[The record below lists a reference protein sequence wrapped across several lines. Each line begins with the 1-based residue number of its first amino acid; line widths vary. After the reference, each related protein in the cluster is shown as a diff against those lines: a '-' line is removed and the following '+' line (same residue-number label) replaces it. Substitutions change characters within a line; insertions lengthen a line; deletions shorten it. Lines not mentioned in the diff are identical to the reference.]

1 MYSSTGTKSTFESIK
16 QPHLG
21 EPAASSDCRLKSRT
35 AWVRP
40 GESAAVREP
49 ESAGVRA
56 CRCARASEIQE
67 VRDGAPPPPTSTPL
81 AALREPCTCIHVCM
95 ADKGLSPSIAAAGQW
110 RLVNIC
116 AAHLRPG
123 DPSSRLPPRRA
134 RRAPRRAWS
143 PARQRWPAL
152 GDSDPGP
159 DPWGSFMR
167 SWGNPT
173 GGLGYL
179 GPAQG
184 LQGPESLYM
193 CVQSRGGARASK
205 QTAPLDDTSLAQP
218 ARKRRRV
225 TPAAFSAPSSAACSS
240 PAWITARGGV
250 ANTQPGFDCAKTLF
264 DSYITVRSRS
274 DMLNAKAV
282 TDDRVAGKWFF

>member
-49 ESAGVRA
+49 ESAVGA

-123 DPSSRLPPRRA
+123 GPSSRLPPRRA

-159 DPWGSFMR
+159 DPWGSFM
-167 SWGNPT
+167 GEAH
-173 GGLGYL
+173 GK
-179 GPAQG
+179 
-184 LQGPESLYM
+184 
-193 CVQSRGGARASK
+193 SR
-205 QTAPLDDTSLAQP
+205 
-218 ARKRRRV
+218 V
-225 TPAAFSAPSSAACSS
+225 
-240 PAWITARGGV
+240 
-250 ANTQPGFDCAKTLF
+250 
-264 DSYITVRSRS
+264 SRPC
-274 DMLNAKAV
+274 
-282 TDDRVAGKWFF
+282 TRVAGSGIIIYVRAIARRGAGLEADRALGRHLAGPARAEAQARHARRVLRALERRVLLAGLDHRAWGCREYTAGI